1 MNRFI
6 KYFYVFITM
15 LFAVLTAYEIYIY
28 MSINSNY
35 FGIIYLFLNFFV
47 MFLLFTITINYKEG
61 SKKIRVSKN
70 VVVIIIGIISSFILT
85 LILPKIFNYSDDTYL
100 FNDKVFI
107 ISKLIKPIIY
117 LSLGVISALENKN
130 FRKRNL

>member
-117 LSLGVISALENKN
+117 LSLGVISALEIKN

>member
-28 MSINSNY
+28 MSVNSNY
-35 FGIIYLFLNFFV
+35 FGIIYLFLNFFA

-100 FNDKVFI
+100 FNNKVFM
-107 ISKLIKPIIY
+107 ISKIIKPIIY
-117 LSLGVISALENKN
+117 LSLGVISTLEIRN
-130 FRKRNL
+130 FRKKNL